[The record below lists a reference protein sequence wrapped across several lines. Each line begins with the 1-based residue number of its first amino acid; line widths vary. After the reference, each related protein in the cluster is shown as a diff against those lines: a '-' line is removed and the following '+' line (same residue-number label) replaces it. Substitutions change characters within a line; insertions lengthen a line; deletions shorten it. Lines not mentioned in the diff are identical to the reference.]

1 MKKITLLLCSFV
13 LTMPVFAAMN
23 HGGMVMDDKG
33 MIMNNNPDNLP
44 KDCQA
49 ISEDVNITI
58 RGGHKFA
65 KDFAGKMF
73 TYDNRDLQV
82 PPCARVNVT
91 FINEDD
97 IRHQFMIHGLPG
109 YMYPKGMF
117 TIELYGKGQK
127 TGSFIVPSRDYTYY
141 IHCEVSQHTEKGMKA
156 QLKVGKGSGN
166 LDSILGLTA
175 PLTPDLYPINNTHY
189 TWIILIFSLIIGA
202 LLIRLLN
209 NFLAARTKQEP
220 DS

>member
-1 MKKITLLLCSFV
+1 MKKITLLVCSLV

-23 HGGMVMDDKG
+23 HGGMIMDDKG

-44 KDCQA
+44 KDCPA

-58 RGGHKFA
+58 RGGKKFA
-65 KDFAGKMF
+65 QDFAGKMF
-73 TYDNRDLQV
+73 TYDQRDWQV

-189 TWIILIFSLIIGA
+189 TWIILISSILIGA

-209 NFLAARTKQEP
+209 NFLVAKTKHQP
-220 DS
+220 

>member
-73 TYDNRDLQV
+73 TYDNRDLQAL
-82 PPCARVNVT
+82 PCARVNVT

-175 PLTPDLYPINNTHY
+175 PLTPDLYPINNTQY
-189 TWIILIFSLIIGA
+189 TWITLIFSIIAGA
-202 LLIRLLN
+202 ILIRLLSS
-209 NFLAARTKQEP
+209 FLAARTKQEP

>member
-1 MKKITLLLCSFV
+1 MKYIILLGLFFA
-13 LTMPVFAAMN
+13 MPAFSAMN
-23 HGGMVMDDKG
+23 HGGMIMDEKG
-33 MIMNNNPDNLP
+33 MVMNHNPEKLP
-44 KDCQA
+44 KDCKE
-49 ISEDVNITI
+49 ISEDVDITI

-65 KDFAGKMF
+65 KNFAGKMF
-73 TYDNRDLQV
+73 TYDKREWQV

-141 IHCEVSQHTEKGMKA
+141 IHCEVSQHTEKGMKG
-156 QLKVGKGSGN
+156 QLKVGKGTGD

-175 PLTPDLYPINNTHY
+175 PLTPDLYSIKNTNY
-189 TWIILIFSLIIGA
+189 TWVTLVISILAGAILISL
-202 LLIRLLN
+202 
-209 NFLAARTKQEP
+209 LAVFFVSSSKR
-220 DS
+220 

>member
-65 KDFAGKMF
+65 KHFARKIFGKLMTTATCKYLPAPVLMSLLSMKMIF
-73 TYDNRDLQV
+73 
-82 PPCARVNVT
+82 A
-91 FINEDD
+91 IN
-97 IRHQFMIHGLPG
+97 L
-109 YMYPKGMF
+109 
-117 TIELYGKGQK
+117 
-127 TGSFIVPSRDYTYY
+127 
-141 IHCEVSQHTEKGMKA
+141 
-156 QLKVGKGSGN
+156 
-166 LDSILGLTA
+166 
-175 PLTPDLYPINNTHY
+175 
-189 TWIILIFSLIIGA
+189 
-202 LLIRLLN
+202 
-209 NFLAARTKQEP
+209 
-220 DS
+220 

>member
-1 MKKITLLLCSFV
+1 MKNIALMLTALCFHTS
-13 LTMPVFAAMN
+13 LFAAMN
-23 HGGMVMDDKG
+23 HGGMIMDEKG
-33 MIMNNNPDNLP
+33 MIMNHTPEKLP
-44 KDCQA
+44 KDCKK
-49 ISEDVNITI
+49 ISEDINITI

-73 TYDNRDLQV
+73 TYDKRLWQA

-141 IHCEVSQHTEKGMKA
+141 IHCEVSQHTEKGMKG
-156 QLKVGKGSGN
+156 QLKVGKGSGD
-166 LDSILGLTA
+166 LDSILGFSS
-175 PLTPDLYPINNTHY
+175 PLTPDTYPINNTYY
-189 TWIILIFSLIIGA
+189 TWIALIFSALIGVLSISLLSRTIG
-202 LLIRLLN
+202 N
-209 NFLAARTKQEP
+209 K
-220 DS
+220 S

>member
-1 MKKITLLLCSFV
+1 MKKITLLVCSLV

-23 HGGMVMDDKG
+23 HGGMIMDEKS

-44 KDCQA
+44 KDCPA

-58 RGGHKFA
+58 RGGKKFA
-65 KDFAGKMF
+65 QDFAGKMF
-73 TYDNRDLQV
+73 TYDQRDWQV

-175 PLTPDLYPINNTHY
+175 PLTPDLYPIDNTHY
-189 TWIILIFSLIIGA
+189 TWIILISSIIIGIM
-202 LLIRLLN
+202 LIKLQGIL
-209 NFLAARTKQEP
+209 FTTHVKQDA

>member
-1 MKKITLLLCSFV
+1 MKKITLFLLSFT
-13 LTMPVFAAMN
+13 LAMPVFAAMK
-23 HGGMVMDDKG
+23 HGNMIMDDQG
-33 MIMNNNPDNLP
+33 MIMNNNPDKLP
-44 KDCQA
+44 KDCKA
-49 ISEDVNITI
+49 VSEDVNITI
-58 RGGHKFA
+58 RGGKKFA

-73 TYDNRDLQV
+73 TYDKRDWQV
-82 PPCARVNVT
+82 PPCARVNIT

-141 IHCEVSQHTEKGMKA
+141 IHCEVSQHTEKGMKG
-156 QLKVGKGSGN
+156 QLKVGKGTGD

-189 TWIILIFSLIIGA
+189 TWLALLFSIIIGA
-202 LLIRLLN
+202 ALINLLLTL
-209 NFLAARTKQEP
+209 FATKTKQETSP
-220 DS
+220 

>member
-1 MKKITLLLCSFV
+1 MKSISLFLLLYFITS
-13 LTMPVFAAMN
+13 PVFAAMN
-23 HGGMVMDDKG
+23 HGGMIMDEKG
-33 MIMNNNPDNLP
+33 MIMNHNPDKLP
-44 KDCQA
+44 KDCKE

-65 KDFAGKMF
+65 KDFPGKMF
-73 TYDNRDLQV
+73 TYDKRDWQV

-141 IHCEVSQHTEKGMKA
+141 IHCEVSQHTEKGMKG
-156 QLKVGKGSGN
+156 QLKVGKGSGD
-166 LDSILGLTA
+166 LDSILGLSA

-189 TWIILIFSLIIGA
+189 TWLALIFSIIIGA
-202 LLIRLLN
+202 FLIRLLTGL
-209 NFLAARTKQEP
+209 FTSKHSEP
-220 DS
+220 

>member
-1 MKKITLLLCSFV
+1 MKKITLLLCSF
-13 LTMPVFAAMN
+13 LIATPAFAAMN
-23 HGGMVMDDKG
+23 HGNMIMDDQG
-33 MIMNNNPDNLP
+33 MIMNNNPDKLP
-44 KDCQA
+44 KDCKA
-49 ISEDVNITI
+49 VSEDVNITI
-58 RGGHKFA
+58 RGGKKFS

-73 TYDNRDLQV
+73 TYDKRDWQV

-97 IRHQFMIHGLPG
+97 IRHQFMVHGLPG

-189 TWIILIFSLIIGA
+189 TWLALFFSILIGA
-202 LLIRLLN
+202 VIVRLLSI
-209 NFLAARTKQEP
+209 FFAKRI
-220 DS
+220 

>member
-1 MKKITLLLCSFV
+1 MKHTILILLSLLCSH
-13 LTMPVFAAMN
+13 TTFAAMN
-23 HGGMVMDDKG
+23 HGGMIMDKAG
-33 MIMNNNPDNLP
+33 MIMNHNPDKLP
-44 KDCQA
+44 KDCTA
-49 ISEDVNITI
+49 ISEDVDITI
-58 RGGHKFA
+58 RGGRKFA

-73 TYDNRDLQV
+73 TYDKRDWQV

-141 IHCEVSQHTEKGMKA
+141 IHCEVSQHTEKGMKG
-156 QLKVGKGSGN
+156 QLKVGKGSGDLN
-166 LDSILGLTA
+166 SILGLTP
-175 PLTPDLYPINNTHY
+175 PLTPDIYPINNNKY
-189 TWIILIFSLIIGA
+189 TWITLIASALIGIFLIH
-202 LLIRLLN
+202 LLGTKIRQHSK
-209 NFLAARTKQEP
+209 T
-220 DS
+220 